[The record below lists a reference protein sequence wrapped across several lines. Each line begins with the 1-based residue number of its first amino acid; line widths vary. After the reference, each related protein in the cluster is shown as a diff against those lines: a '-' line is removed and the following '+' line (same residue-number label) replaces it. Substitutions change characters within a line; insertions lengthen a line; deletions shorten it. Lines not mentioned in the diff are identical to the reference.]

1 MYKISIP
8 VFFQNVFIL
17 IGFLIFVTI
26 TGFIG
31 TTDQAATQS
40 VKSILFMSFLPC
52 FGFGIAVQTLVGNN
66 IGSQKFE
73 LAKIY
78 GFETAM
84 IATYYT
90 FLLGGGFHL
99 NSTNSPLVITTIK
112 QL

>member
-1 MYKISIP
+1 
-8 VFFQNVFIL
+8 
-17 IGFLIFVTI
+17 
-26 TGFIG
+26 
-31 TTDQAATQS
+31 
-40 VKSILFMSFLPC
+40 MSFLPC

-90 FLLGGGFHL
+90 FLLG
-99 NSTNSPLVITTIK
+99 LVIILIPQIVLLIITTDQTIIK
-112 QL
+112 VAGPALRIAGFAQIFYAEAWYLQKGCRRRVKHYL